1 MKKLLS
7 ISLKTVLLLVF
18 TVATYT
24 SVWACDKS
32 NSKKQVQ
39 QTVAKCQKACCKKA
53 PSSSESN
60 CQKACCKKK
69 SADTQKQE
77 KGCCGD
83 GDCQCSVSTTVLA
96 DLPKLFVFNI
106 SNLSPVFLFENDF
119 HYKQVFTISS
129 INDIWQPPITVLSL

>member
-32 NSKKQVQ
+32 KSKKQVQ
-39 QTVAKCQKACCKKA
+39 HTVSKCQKSCCKKVE
-53 PSSSESN
+53 SSSKSN
-60 CQKACCKKK
+60 CQSACCTKNSSDKHK
-69 SADTQKQE
+69 QK

-83 GDCQCSVSTTVLA
+83 GDCQCAVSITVLA
-96 DLPKLFVFNI
+96 DLPKLFILNI
-106 SNLSPVFLFENDF
+106 LTPLPVFILKNVFF
-119 HYKQVFTISS
+119 YKQVSTISS
-129 INDIWQPPITVLSL
+129 VNDIWQPPITVLSL